1 MEIGEKRTYDMMEDP
16 LIAAYELSEIELQNL
31 KIAAKKQL
39 ILKDAKDMDYN
50 SKLSAIKSSSFVV
63 SLISFTGT
71 SVVKQ
76 GCGVILETEG
86 NTNTV
91 ITSLNLIRKSEGE
104 GGALVDNNVVENVK
118 VIIRADDDNFY
129 VAEVC
134 GFDYFYNLLILRF
147 KSRTTLRPAT
157 FAMIDDAR
165 FEVDVPLRRHSNKAK
180 IGDNVVILGRYFYE
194 PYHYMAVPGLLSVE
208 RFSPEDFGCNELLAI
223 KCWISGYG
231 DGAPVISTSGD
242 LLGIIFY
249 NMSSKAPLLPIN
261 VISKFLE
268 HYKKF
273 GEMRHPSYGFEA
285 RNVHLSSVSTLMK
298 LQKIFPN
305 VLSVPNG
312 LIIKNV
318 FEGYN
323 AESAGLKVG
332 DVILSCDGSQINSFL
347 ELWDLMFNKVGKEVM
362 LEVARLDLKMVEIV
376 PLLIDEASV
385 DEEIYRWPRYDLG

>member
-1 MEIGEKRTYDMMEDP
+1 MERGEKRTYDMMEDP

-31 KIAAKKQL
+31 KITAKNQPA
-39 ILKDAKDMDYN
+39 LKNAKDMDYN
-50 SKLSAIKSSSFVV
+50 TKLSAIKSSSFVV
-63 SLISFTGT
+63 SLISFSGT
-71 SVVKQ
+71 SVVRQ
-76 GCGVILETEG
+76 GCGVIVETEG
-86 NTNTV
+86 NMNTV

-118 VIIRADDDNFY
+118 VIISADDDNFY
-129 VAEVC
+129 LAEVC

-157 FAMIDDAR
+157 FAMIDDSR

-194 PYHYMAVPGLLSVE
+194 PYYYMAVPGLLSVE
-208 RFSPEDFGCNELLAI
+208 RFSPKDFGCIELLAI

-249 NMSSKAPLLPIN
+249 NLSSKAPLLPIN

-273 GEMRHPSYGFEA
+273 GEMRHPSLGFEA

-312 LIIKNV
+312 LIIKKV
-318 FEGYN
+318 FEGYT

-332 DVILSCDGSQINSFL
+332 DVILSCDGSQIKSFL